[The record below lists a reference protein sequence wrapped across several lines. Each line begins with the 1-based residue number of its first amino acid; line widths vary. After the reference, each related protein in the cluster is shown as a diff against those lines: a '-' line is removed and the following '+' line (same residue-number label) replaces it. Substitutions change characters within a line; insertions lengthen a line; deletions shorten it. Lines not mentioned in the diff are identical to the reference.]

1 MKQNERFAIIRS
13 PVFQVLTTWIWFF
26 VGGVLTV
33 LIIMTVLGVDLATAP
48 EVLGNKRYLAV
59 YIEIVSVGL
68 LPVVF
73 TLVCRND
80 LTQYGLGRKELAK
93 SLKLSA
99 LFTVALFGFA
109 LLTKGQLM
117 TGDSPSFHLN
127 FPWNLWYTVLGIF
140 AWGPLEVFF
149 VMWLVTNTDR
159 IFKSKNRT
167 LSWGLIVTVLIFG
180 IAHILTTQS
189 IYNAFYTGTIF
200 FILGLIYKYTGNS
213 IGPMIAWTLINGQV
227 WFMAQILLS

>member
-1 MKQNERFAIIRS
+1 MKQNERFAIIHS
-13 PVFQVLTTWIWFF
+13 PVFQVLATWIWVF
-26 VGGVLTV
+26 VGGALTA
-33 LIIMTVLGVDLATAP
+33 LIILIVLGIDLASALK
-48 EVLGNKRYLAV
+48 VLGNKRYLAV

-73 TLVCRND
+73 TLIFRND
-80 LTQYGLGRKELAK
+80 STQYGLSRKELAK

-109 LLTKGQLM
+109 LLTRGQLM

-140 AWGPLEVFF
+140 AYGPLEVFF

-159 IFKSKNRT
+159 IFKSENRT
-167 LSWGLIVTVLIFG
+167 LSWGLIVTVVIFG
-180 IAHILTTQS
+180 IAHILITQS
-189 IYNAFYTGTIF
+189 IYNAFYTSAIF
-200 FILGLIYKYTGNS
+200 FMLGLIYKYTGNS

-227 WFMAQILLS
+227 WFIAQMLLS